1 MKPAI
6 DNEGSSPHL
15 DEGSSVRARSESA
28 RPSAPSSPDLGAPP
42 RDVRI
47 QGKIEEAEALLAK
60 TPANDSRRRLLQ
72 AAILRRDE
80 GLVDAILS
88 TLREAAPASRR

>member
-6 DNEGSSPHL
+6 DNEGSSPHP
-15 DEGSSVRARSESA
+15 DEGSSIRARTESA
-28 RPSAPSSPDLGAPP
+28 RPSAPSSPELNAPP

-47 QGKIEEAEALLAK
+47 EQKIREAELLLESSQPGDA
-60 TPANDSRRRLLQ
+60 RRRLLQ

-88 TLREAAPASRR
+88 TLREAPSSHR

>member
-6 DNEGSSPHL
+6 DKEGSSPHL
-15 DEGSSVRARSESA
+15 DEGSTVRAKRESA
-28 RPSAPSSPDLGAPP
+28 RPSSPDLNAPP
-42 RDVRI
+42 REVRI
-47 QGKIEEAEALLAK
+47 DHKIREAEVLL
-60 TPANDSRRRLLQ
+60 TGSHANDARRRLLQ

-88 TLREAAPASRR
+88 TLREAPPSR